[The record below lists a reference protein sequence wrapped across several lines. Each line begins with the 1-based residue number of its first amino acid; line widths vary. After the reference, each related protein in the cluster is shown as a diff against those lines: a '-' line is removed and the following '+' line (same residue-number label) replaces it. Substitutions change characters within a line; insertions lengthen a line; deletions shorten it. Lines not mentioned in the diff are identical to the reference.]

1 LGLDHATICGQTAYG
16 HSGGGI
22 GEGCQLYYFPGKN
35 LYLFMGI
42 NLGTVTESPIHA
54 AIEKT
59 LDRIYEI
66 LLK

>member
-1 LGLDHATICGQTAYG
+1 
-16 HSGGGI
+16 
-22 GEGCQLYYFPGKN
+22 
-35 LYLFMGI
+35 MGI